1 MILNKIIDLSS
12 YNNKYIFFFFDV
24 GVIKGHWCIYLNNLS
39 NSKNINSKIYA
50 FEPSPYNFKYLKSKI
65 LKYKNIKLKKIA
77 FSNKITKQK
86 FYFDDFL
93 NGTNSFSKN
102 KSFKNISIKTN
113 TIDNFIKKNKL
124 RKIHFI
130 KCDAEGFDFDIIKG
144 AENSFNKGIID
155 FFQFEYN
162 HRWIENRT
170 FIKDVFQLIENK
182 NYKIGKLCSN
192 KILIFDKWHNEL
204 ERFFECNYIIINQFL
219 CKEFCYNVH
228 FNNHNVL
235 EYE

>member
-1 MILNKIIDLSS
+1 M
-12 YNNKYIFFFFDV
+12 
-24 GVIKGHWCIYLNNLS
+24 
-39 NSKNINSKIYA
+39 
-50 FEPSPYNFKYLKSKI
+50 
-65 LKYKNIKLKKIA
+65 
-77 FSNKITKQK
+77 
-86 FYFDDFL
+86 

-204 ERFFECNYIIINQFL
+204 ELFLNVIILLLINPFYVKNFVIMYILIIIMF
-219 CKEFCYNVH
+219 
-228 FNNHNVL
+228 
-235 EYE
+235 

>member
-1 MILNKIIDLSS
+1 M
-12 YNNKYIFFFFDV
+12 
-24 GVIKGHWCIYLNNLS
+24 
-39 NSKNINSKIYA
+39 
-50 FEPSPYNFKYLKSKI
+50 
-65 LKYKNIKLKKIA
+65 
-77 FSNKITKQK
+77 
-86 FYFDDFL
+86 

-102 KSFKNISIKTN
+102 KSKNISIKTN

-204 ERFFECNYIIINQFL
+204 ERFFECNYIIINQSFL
-219 CKEFCYNVH
+219 CQEF
-228 FNNHNVL
+228 
-235 EYE
+235 